1 MLSRVTN
8 QTIMASAQR
17 NLQSSAAQL
26 AKAQSQAMSL
36 KVMDRPSDNPMAA
49 AASLQVRAQAAAAD
63 QYGRNI
69 DNGTSWLATID
80 TAMSNTNSLLNQVRD
95 LTVQGGNGSLNQAAK
110 DVLAGQLDSLKTDLL
125 NQANTKFMGR
135 NVFAGNSD
143 ATAAFVQ
150 TSAPGTGTSTVT
162 YTGTPGAIVER
173 RIGPDTTVRVD
184 ADGDAIFGSK
194 GAAGSVFSLLDSI
207 ASDLRKGLDP
217 TAHLTEVDARMT
229 TVRGQQAD
237 MGARQAQILK
247 AKDTN
252 VELQGSLEA
261 NRAGI
266 EDLDLGKAILDLQLQ
281 QVNYQAAL
289 AVTAKVLPQTLMDFL
304 R

>member
-8 QTIMASAQR
+8 QTMASAQR
-17 NLQSSAAQL
+17 NLQSSAAHL
-26 AKAQSQAMSL
+26 AKAQSQATSL
-36 KVMDRPSDNPMAA
+36 KVLDRPSDDPMAA
-49 AASLQVRAQAAAAD
+49 AASLRVRAEATAAD

-110 DVLAGQLDSLKTDLL
+110 DVLAGQLDSLKADLL
-125 NQANTKFMGR
+125 SQSNTKFMGR
-135 NVFAGNSD
+135 SVFAGNSD
-143 ATAAFVQ
+143 AAAFVQ
-150 TSAPGTGTSTVT
+150 GSTGGTGTSTVT
-162 YTGTPGAIVER
+162 CSGAPGASVER
-173 RIGPDTTVRVD
+173 RIGPDATVGVD

-194 GAAGSVFSLLDSI
+194 GAAGSVFTLLDNI
-207 ASDLRKGLDP
+207 AADLRKGLD
-217 TAHLTEVDARMT
+217 TSSRLVEVDARMK
-229 TVRGQQAD
+229 TVTAQHAD
-237 MGARQAQILK
+237 MGVRQAQILK
-247 AKDTN
+247 AKESN

-261 NRAGI
+261 RRAGI

-281 QVNYQAAL
+281 QVHYQAAL
-289 AVTAKVLPQTLMDFL
+289 AITAKVLPQTLMDFL